1 MIFCKVAALVIIC
14 AAIWLTIHLLVTAD
28 DRAAGVVQPVSGQES
43 LLKRVFSTPEPT
55 PEPGPK
61 FAR

>member
-1 MIFCKVAALVIIC
+1 MVFCKVAAVVIIC
-14 AAIWLTIHLLVTAD
+14 AAIWLTIYLLVTD
-28 DRAAGVVQPVSGQES
+28 GDPTAGVVQPVSGQES
-43 LLKRVFSTPEPT
+43 LVKRIFSTPEPT